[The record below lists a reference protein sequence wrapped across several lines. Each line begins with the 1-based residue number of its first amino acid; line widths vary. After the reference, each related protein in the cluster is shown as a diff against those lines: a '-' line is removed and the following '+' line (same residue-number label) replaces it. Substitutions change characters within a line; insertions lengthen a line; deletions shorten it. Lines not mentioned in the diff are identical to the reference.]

1 MRLFCGKQG
10 GSICVFLT
18 LILVPVLLFSGI
30 IVDASRLFASKT
42 VVSGAG
48 DLAMNCLL
56 YTSTSRNLKL
66 PWMMTL
72 TQQTRW
78 QQFSSL

>member
-30 IVDASRLFASKT
+30 IVDASRLFCVKDS
-42 VVSGAG
+42 
-48 DLAMNCLL
+48 CFR
-56 YTSTSRNLKL
+56 SR
-66 PWMMTL
+66 
-72 TQQTRW
+72 
-78 QQFSSL
+78 